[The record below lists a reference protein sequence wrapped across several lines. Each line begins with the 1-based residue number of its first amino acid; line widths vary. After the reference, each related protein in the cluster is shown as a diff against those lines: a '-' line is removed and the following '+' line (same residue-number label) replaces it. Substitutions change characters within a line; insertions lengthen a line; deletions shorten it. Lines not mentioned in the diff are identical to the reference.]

1 MKNKTGLMGVLF
13 IVIGLIFFIVSCA
26 TTPPPEE
33 KKAAPAK
40 KEEAVK
46 PAQPAAPAKP
56 KLTPDDVTLKDGL
69 LIRKNPPAFTLD
81 YPTSMEPRPLTGTQ
95 IYSGGQSEEPFS
107 LQVAIDD
114 LGDSSF
120 EDWVK
125 GAGEG
130 WVAALKKIGG
140 FGAKIIRSEPI
151 DDYGKFKAVEMEIEW
166 TWTDGSTQLVNLNHY
181 ILKGDKVITL
191 SGTVMGD
198 IDSLALIYET
208 IDLNP

>member
-1 MKNKTGLMGVLF
+1 MKTKTGLMVALV
-13 IVIGLIFFIVSCA
+13 ISIGLLFFMVSCA
-26 TTPPPEE
+26 TAPPAEE
-33 KKAAPAK
+33 KKAEPAK
-40 KEEAVK
+40 KQAAAK

-56 KLTPDDVTLKDGL
+56 ALTADDVTLKDGQ

-81 YPTSMEPRPLTGTQ
+81 YPTSMEPRPLEGTQ
-95 IYSGGQSEEPFS
+95 IYSGGQTEEPFS

-191 SGTVMGD
+191 SGTVLGD
-198 IDSLALIYET
+198 TDSLALIYET